1 MTAVKGGA
9 VTCALR
15 PELVAAPGDV
25 LLAGLAGQP
34 PLVRLKVTGFRR
46 GVPFLGLTRRELD
59 RAGLGDPQARAGAV
73 QELRAG
79 SNPSVNVIHFR
90 LMKR

>member
-1 MTAVKGGA
+1 MTAVQEGA

-15 PELVAAPGDV
+15 PELVATPGDV

-46 GVPFLGLTRRELD
+46 GVPFLALTRRELE
-59 RAGLGDPQARAGAV
+59 RAGCGDPQARADAVREVGSGA
-73 QELRAG
+73 
-79 SNPSVNVIHFR
+79 NPSVNVIHFR